1 MLYRAIPF
9 FLGLVLGRLQRHPAR
24 SLRAL
29 SVCLGRAVVI
39 VLRFA
44 QPLVCLPWRAWLV
57 IDGPTARA
65 FTLVMGLI
73 VLTNLLASSSALAGW
88 ATVFIVGAS
97 RGLTGARRRQFPS
110 TRRWQSATPAA
121 TPVPAPFDA
130 AAYAATLAP
139 FSDPELRR
147 QARDITHALR
157 GGDPSLT
164 EEDRLIRVQQRRVIY
179 ETLDARRADQSES
192 SQRP

>member
-9 FLGLVLGRLQRHPAR
+9 SLGLVLGRLQRHPAR

-44 QPLVCLPWRAWLV
+44 QPLVCLPWRAGQLV
-57 IDGPTARA
+57 DGPVARA
-65 FTLVMGLI
+65 LVGVVGLI
-73 VLTNLLASSSALAGW
+73 VLVNLLASSSALAGW

-97 RGLTGARRRQFPS
+97 RGLTGARRGHPPS
-110 TRRWQSATPAA
+110 TRRQSASPA
-121 TPVPAPFDA
+121 PAPFDA
-130 AAYAATLAP
+130 DAYAATLAP
-139 FSDPELRR
+139 LSDLELRR
-147 QARDITHALR
+147 KARDITHALR
-157 GGDPSLT
+157 GDDPSLT
-164 EEDRLIRVQQRRVIY
+164 AGDRYVRIQQRRVIY

>member
-9 FLGLVLGRLQRHPAR
+9 SLGLVLGRLQRHPAR

-44 QPLVCLPWRAWLV
+44 QPLVCLPWRAGQLV
-57 IDGPTARA
+57 DGPVARA
-65 FTLVMGLI
+65 LVGVVGLI
-73 VLTNLLASSSALAGW
+73 VLANLLASSSTLAGW

-97 RGLTGARRRQFPS
+97 RGLTGARRGHS
-110 TRRWQSATPAA
+110 SSTTRRLQSATAG
-121 TPVPAPFDA
+121 PVPFDA
-130 AAYAATLAP
+130 VAYAATLAP

-147 QARDITHALR
+147 KAREIAHALQ
-157 GGDPSLT
+157 GGDPTLT
-164 EEDRLIRVQQRRVIY
+164 EEDRRDRVQQRRVIH
-179 ETLDARRADQSES
+179 ETLDARRVARDGS
-192 SQRP
+192 SPRRP